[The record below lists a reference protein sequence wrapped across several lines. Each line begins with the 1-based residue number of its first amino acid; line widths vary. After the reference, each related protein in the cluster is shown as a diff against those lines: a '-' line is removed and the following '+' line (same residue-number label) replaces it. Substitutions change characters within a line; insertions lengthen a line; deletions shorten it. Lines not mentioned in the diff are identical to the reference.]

1 MIKNTDRKKKILY
14 EKNVLFF
21 FFTYYIVY
29 TDINFTKSINFTF
42 VYKSSGQSCII
53 GSSSKSKQYRFMS
66 PIPQQHLAVMLEI
79 VEKDP
84 FLFQENE
91 IAIMALNLLGAIK
104 QKQQI

>member
-1 MIKNTDRKKKILY
+1 
-14 EKNVLFF
+14 
-21 FFTYYIVY
+21 
-29 TDINFTKSINFTF
+29 
-42 VYKSSGQSCII
+42 
-53 GSSSKSKQYRFMS
+53 MS